1 MSPPQFTVVIGW
13 NSINHFFPTEFVDSR
28 EIFEWKM
35 CLTHNLLSSA
45 CQLFSET
52 EQELFE
58 QEDTVLVDA
67 MQTLRSQM
75 EVTKQ
80 LLHSRGRSK
89 LQVTP
94 AVTQHAAKKTA
105 MSKDIAIDYQPTPLI
120 RHQVSEINPDIAETM
135 RAAKSAATPKAP
147 SAVFP
152 EIQLGSALL
161 QEDFIVPSD
170 IVESTQQGSRKRSAQ
185 TGQVEEEVPTKR

>member
-1 MSPPQFTVVIGW
+1 MSPLVYSSYRLFNQSYIY
-13 NSINHFFPTEFVDSR
+13 SINHSFPTEFVDSR

-94 AVTQHAAKKTA
+94 TVTQHAAKKTA

-120 RHQVSEINPDIAETM
+120 RHQVSEINLDIAETM

-152 EIQLGSALL
+152 EI
-161 QEDFIVPSD
+161 
-170 IVESTQQGSRKRSAQ
+170 
-185 TGQVEEEVPTKR
+185 

>member
-1 MSPPQFTVVIGW
+1 
-13 NSINHFFPTEFVDSR
+13 
-28 EIFEWKM
+28 M

-45 CQLFSET
+45 YQLFSET

-67 MQTLRSQM
+67 MQTLRDQM

-80 LLHSRGRSK
+80 LLHSRGRSG

-94 AVTQHAAKKTA
+94 VVTQHVAKKTA
-105 MSKDIAIDYQPTPLI
+105 MSKDITIDYQPTPLI
-120 RHQVSEINPDIAETM
+120 RHQVAEINPDIAQTM

-152 EIQLGSALL
+152 EIQ
-161 QEDFIVPSD
+161 
-170 IVESTQQGSRKRSAQ
+170 
-185 TGQVEEEVPTKR
+185 